1 MLTWDRMRVFAAVA
15 EHGSVTKAGH
25 ALHMSGSGVTQHIRK
40 LEREAGT
47 ALVEPDGRT
56 IRLTPAGRVLAVRA
70 LEMVQVADAAAS
82 DVARIDTEIAGLV
95 RIGAVASALRRLVVP
110 ALAEIVLT
118 NPMLT
123 PQVVDGEGVHL
134 LAQLERRA
142 LDIVV
147 FESWDI
153 RPTALPKGVHV
164 QTLHTE
170 EVHLALPSASGSAAR
185 VDLSGLGD
193 AVWTV
198 CPQGSDA
205 YAATTQALR
214 DCGVEPRIAY
224 EVSDYATQLALVE
237 ANLAVALF
245 PVTAR
250 VPTAAVTYA
259 PTTPVITRS
268 LRIATSTDLPAVTA
282 LIAALTRS
290 LETN

>member
-1 MLTWDRMRVFAAVA
+1 MRVFAAVA
-15 EHGSVTKAGH
+15 EHGSVTKAGQ

-40 LEREAGT
+40 LEREAG
-47 ALVEPDGRT
+47 AVLVEPDGRT
-56 IRLTPAGRVLAVRA
+56 IRLTPAGRLMGARA
-70 LEMVQVADAAAS
+70 LEMVRLADGAAR
-82 DVARIDTEIAGLV
+82 DVARIDSDITGPV

-110 ALAEIVLT
+110 ALAEVVRI
-118 NPMLT
+118 NPLLR

-134 LAQLERRA
+134 LARLGRRA
-142 LDIVV
+142 LDVVV

-170 EVHLALPSASGSAAR
+170 EVHLALPAASGSAAR
-185 VDLSGLGD
+185 VDLSEHGD

-198 CPQGSDA
+198 CPRGSDA

-214 DCGVEPRIAY
+214 ECGVEPRIAY

-237 ANLAVALF
+237 ANLAVALV
-245 PVTAR
+245 PATAR

-268 LRIATSTDLPAVTA
+268 LRIATSADLPAVTA

-290 LETN
+290 LETT